1 MGLEIPFSEPIARF
15 AAAVAHAL
23 GRGRIAILTYHRVLA
38 QRDPLLP
45 EEPDAKTFDWQVGV
59 LARHFEP
66 MTISQAMER
75 LAAGDLPARAVCITF
90 DDGYADNALVALPIL
105 QRWKVPATFFVAT
118 GFLNGGRM
126 FNDTIIETVRR
137 LPGET
142 LDAAWLGLSS
152 LPLGSPTERRTAFET
167 VIEALKY
174 RSTAERM
181 EMAERLAATLPSAL
195 PTDLM
200 MTSEQVRS
208 LEVAGM
214 AVGGHTRG
222 HPILAKLE
230 PGAAREEIESGRR
243 DLEAILGGEV
253 AVFAYPNGRPMRDYR
268 PEHVAMVKNAGF
280 RYAVSTLW
288 GSVRKEADPY
298 QLPRLAPLGQG
309 PREFALR
316 TARGYF

>member
-59 LARHFEP
+59 LARHFRP
-66 MTISQAMER
+66 MTILQAMER

-142 LDAAWLGLSS
+142 LDASWLGLPS
-152 LPLGSPTERRTAFET
+152 LPLKGPIERRKAFET
-167 VIEALKY
+167 VIDALKY
-174 RSTAERM
+174 RSAAERM
-181 EMAERLAATLPSAL
+181 EMADRLAATLPRAL
-195 PTDLM
+195 PADLM
-200 MTSEQVRS
+200 MTSDQVRS
-208 LEVAGM
+208 LAVAGM
-214 AVGGHTRG
+214 AVGGHTRR
-222 HPILAKLE
+222 HPILAKLDQD
-230 PGAAREEIESGRR
+230 AAREEIESGRQ
-243 DLEAILGGEV
+243 DLVAILGREV
-253 AVFAYPNGRPMRDYR
+253 DVFAYPNGRPMRDYH

-280 RYAVSTLW
+280 RYAVSTSW